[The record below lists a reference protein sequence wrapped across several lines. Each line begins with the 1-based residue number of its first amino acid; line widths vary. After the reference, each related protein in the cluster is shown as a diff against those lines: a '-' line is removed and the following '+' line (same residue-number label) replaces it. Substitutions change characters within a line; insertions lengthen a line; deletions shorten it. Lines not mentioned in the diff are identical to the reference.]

1 MLRQF
6 MDSALKSLTG
16 TVDKLTKTK
25 FKYAS
30 SFRLARLCS
39 ATENSYAGKN
49 ANFILGAAMSGD
61 AGFGCGD
68 GGGRGF

>member
-25 FKYAS
+25 FKLVDSGIQLVTNNMHRPSVSPDCA
-30 SFRLARLCS
+30 LQLKIVMP
-39 ATENSYAGKN
+39 GKMR
-49 ANFILGAAMSGD
+49 IL
-61 AGFGCGD
+61 FWEQP
-68 GGGRGF
+68 